1 MRRPLI
7 MLGLATL
14 AATALP
20 IPAAATGS
28 VATVHPDDEAA
39 APAAPETAFTP
50 AATPCSLIPVPA
62 ATAPVGTG
70 GCPGVR
76 PGSRLLT
83 EFGLCTTNFL
93 FRAPDG
99 TRYIGTAGHCIGT
112 GEGGTGT
119 STEKVWPPGS
129 GPDARDAEG
138 QRIGEFA
145 YGTLEA
151 HGTGL
156 AITYTKNFALIRLD
170 PAVEASPEMCYFG
183 GPRGL
188 YATDAAGPLVL
199 QYYGNG
205 DTIGTVLPARSG
217 VAQGTPNPD
226 YIYATGLAL
235 PGDGGSGVMT
245 ADGLAIGI
253 VVSNGPH
260 GVGWTALTEGT
271 PAPYVEDHQGTIGM
285 TRLAPQL
292 ARASQTLGVPLELVT
307 AQ

>member
-7 MLGLATL
+7 KLGLATL
-14 AATALP
+14 AATVLSL
-20 IPAAATGS
+20 PAAANGS
-28 VATVHPDDEAA
+28 VDM
-39 APAAPETAFTP
+39 
-50 AATPCSLIPVPA
+50 PCSLIPVPA

-83 EFGLCTTNFL
+83 EFGLCTLNFL

-99 TRYIGTAGHCIGT
+99 TRYIGTAGHCIST
-112 GEGGTGT
+112 GEGATGT
-119 STEKVWPPGS
+119 PTEKVWPPGS
-129 GPDARDAEG
+129 GPAARDADG
-138 QRIGEFA
+138 RRIGEFA
-145 YGTLEA
+145 YGTLQSR
-151 HGTGL
+151 GTGL
-156 AITYTKNFALIRLD
+156 AIVYTKNFALIRLD
-170 PAVEASPEMCYFG
+170 PGVEASPEMCYFG
-183 GPRGL
+183 GPHGL
-188 YATDAAGPLVL
+188 SATDTAGPLVL

-217 VAQGTPNPD
+217 VAQGTDPD

-253 VVSNGPH
+253 LVTNGPH

-271 PAPYVEDHQGTIGM
+271 PSPYVENHQGTIGM

-307 AQ
+307 AD